1 MIQILGFI
9 SSFFLTNCN
18 NNLSSIDNCRT
29 INIKSESRMIKDV
42 YMRYPFRI
50 RLVDSILYIM
60 DLHGTENFCHAFSY
74 PQMEHISSYGK
85 LGKGP
90 NEFLD
95 SENIC
100 FDQHEQLWVLDAN
113 RQKLVQI
120 KQGII
125 HTEIDL
131 NDKLIRTLDFTLYDD
146 STFLVPDYSGQFR
159 FHIIDLKGNII
170 ESRQKIPTEKK
181 ENEAT
186 SDIALAQAWRSFM
199 DYNPKNGI
207 LAMATQLGEVMELY
221 DVKQDT
227 VIHIFKGAAGE
238 PEYFYRGG
246 FAIPNGIMG
255 YSDIHVGD
263 QYIYAVFWGRTFEDI
278 RQSSVK
284 FEGGKSIHI
293 FDLHGNLI
301 ASLQLDRYITG
312 FNIDETHHRI
322 IALDAN
328 SDQPL
333 IEFSIPAL

>member
-1 MIQILGFI
+1 
-9 SSFFLTNCN
+9 
-18 NNLSSIDNCRT
+18 
-29 INIKSESRMIKDV
+29 
-42 YMRYPFRI
+42 MRYPFRV

-60 DLHGTENFCHAFSY
+60 DLHGTENICHAFSY
-74 PQMEHISSYGK
+74 PQMEHINSYGK

-100 FDQHEQLWVLDAN
+100 FDQQEQLWVLDAN

-159 FHIIDLKGNII
+159 YHIIDSKGNIV
-170 ESRQKIPTEKK
+170 ESRQKIPTKK
-181 ENEAT
+181 KNNEGT

-221 DVKQDT
+221 DVKHDS
-227 VIHIFKGAAGE
+227 VIHIFKGSAGE
-238 PEYFYRGG
+238 PEYLYRGG

-255 YSDIHVGD
+255 YSDIHVGN
-263 QYIYAVFWGRTFEDI
+263 QYIYAVFWGQTFEDI
-278 RQSSVK
+278 RQNGDKV
-284 FEGGKSIHI
+284 EGGKNIHV

-301 ASLQLDRYITG
+301 ASL
-312 FNIDETHHRI
+312 
-322 IALDAN
+322 
-328 SDQPL
+328 
-333 IEFSIPAL
+333 

>member
-1 MIQILGFI
+1 M
-9 SSFFLTNCN
+9 TNCN
-18 NNLSSIDNCRT
+18 NNFSSIDNCRT
-29 INIKSESRMIKDV
+29 IHIKSESRIINGV
-42 YMRYPFRI
+42 YMRYPFRV

-60 DLHGTENFCHAFSY
+60 DLHGTENICHAFSY
-74 PQMEHISSYGK
+74 PQMEHINSYGK

-100 FDQHEQLWVLDAN
+100 FDQQEQLWVLDAN

-159 FHIIDLKGNII
+159 YHIIDSKGNII
-170 ESRQKIPTEKK
+170 ESRQKIPTEKNG
-181 ENEAT
+181 NEGA
-186 SDIALAQAWRSFM
+186 SYIALAQAWRPFM

-221 DVKQDT
+221 DVPHDT

-238 PEYFYRGG
+238 PKYLYRGG

-255 YSDIHVGD
+255 YSDIHVGN

-278 RQSSVK
+278 RQNGDKV
-284 FEGGKSIHI
+284 EGGKSIHV
-293 FDLHGNLI
+293 FDLRGHLI
-301 ASLQLDRYITG
+301 ASLQLDRHITG
-312 FNIDETHHRI
+312 FNIDETHHKI